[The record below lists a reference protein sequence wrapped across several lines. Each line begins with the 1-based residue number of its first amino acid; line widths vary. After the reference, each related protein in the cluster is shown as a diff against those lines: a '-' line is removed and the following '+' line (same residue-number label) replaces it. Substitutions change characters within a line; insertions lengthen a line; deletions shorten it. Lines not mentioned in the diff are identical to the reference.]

1 MPATLTLVENPKS
14 RMLNVALDTYK
25 TAGERAAMRSAF
37 GDAAALCDALAREI
51 AAENRGRKG
60 KGAVTK
66 LGLKLEE
73 VAKRCGDAIW
83 QMREQIEV
91 PQP

>member
-1 MPATLTLVENPKS
+1 MTELRIIENPKS

-37 GDAAALCDALAREI
+37 GDAAALCDGLAREI
-51 AAENRGRKG
+51 AAANRGRNG

-66 LGLKLEE
+66 LGLQLEAI
-73 VAKRCGDAIW
+73 AKQCGDEIW
-83 QMREQIEV
+83 KMRDQITV
-91 PQP
+91 HPI